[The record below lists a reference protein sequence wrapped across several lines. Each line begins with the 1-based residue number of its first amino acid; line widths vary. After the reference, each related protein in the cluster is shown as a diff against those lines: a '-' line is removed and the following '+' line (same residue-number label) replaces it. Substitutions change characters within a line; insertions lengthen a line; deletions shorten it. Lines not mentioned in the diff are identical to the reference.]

1 MDVIDE
7 NGVLYVT
14 SWTKSVDSDTRGR
27 MLPIGVR
34 PFYYDKVLW
43 IDTLKFVFGS
53 YDNPGGLDAMIEVSC
68 GGVAASKLQVNGRV
82 SIDKLI
88 QKYKE
93 KLVRHRATCGE
104 QVVENFKSK
113 FTIQLWQTKLWAL

>member
-1 MDVIDE
+1 MDIIDE
-7 NGVLYVT
+7 KGVLYIASLTQSVEEG
-14 SWTKSVDSDTRGR
+14 TKG
-27 MLPIGVR
+27 LWIPIGIR
-34 PFYYDKVLW
+34 PFYYNKVLW

-68 GGVAASKLQVNGRV
+68 GGVAASKLEVNGKV

-88 QKYKE
+88 QTYKE
-93 KLVRHRATCGE
+93 KLVRYRATCGE